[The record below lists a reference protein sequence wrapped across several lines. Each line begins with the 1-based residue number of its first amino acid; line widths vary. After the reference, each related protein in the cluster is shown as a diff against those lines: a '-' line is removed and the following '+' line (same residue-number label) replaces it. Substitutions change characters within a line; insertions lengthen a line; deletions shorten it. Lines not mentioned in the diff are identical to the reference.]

1 MRADLHE
8 TAKCPPAW
16 QELFRL
22 GLNAADRANPDR
34 LNDAAVKACDY
45 ELNAGLSNSLKS
57 LLRQLQ
63 DQPSFLAA
71 HELIAGY
78 EPATPFEVTLVAELR
93 AATGAEGFRA
103 ALNNALGH
111 QRESYMRE
119 FDCRMVEGRVYDR
132 AAVEAALRSAVTN
145 PRISEICDAFLRK
158 QKIEPK
164 AEGLNPDEMLAP
176 GDNNK
181 KEQGR

>member
-1 MRADLHE
+1 MRDDLHK

-22 GLNAADRANPDR
+22 GLNAADRANPER
-34 LNDAAVKACDY
+34 LNDAAVKACGH
-45 ELNAGLSNSLKS
+45 ELDAGLSSALKS

-93 AATGAEGFRA
+93 AATGPEGFRA
-103 ALNNALGH
+103 ALNTALGH

-119 FDCRMVEGRVYDR
+119 FDCRMVEGRIYDR
-132 AAVEAALRSAVTN
+132 AAVEAALRNAVTD
-145 PRISEICDAFLRK
+145 PRISEVCDAFLRQ

-164 AEGLNPDEMLAP
+164 AEGLNVDEVLAP
-176 GDNNK
+176 GDKK
-181 KEQGR
+181 KEHGR

>member
-1 MRADLHE
+1 MRDDLHK

-22 GLNAADRANPDR
+22 GLNAADRANPER
-34 LNDAAVKACDY
+34 LNDAAVKACGH
-45 ELNAGLSNSLKS
+45 ELDAGLSSALKS

-93 AATGAEGFRA
+93 AATGPEGFRA
-103 ALNNALGH
+103 ALNTALGH

-119 FDCRMVEGRVYDR
+119 FDCRMVEGRIYDR
-132 AAVEAALRSAVTN
+132 AAVEAALRNAVTD
-145 PRISEICDAFLRK
+145 PRISEVCDAFLRQ

-164 AEGLNPDEMLAP
+164 AESLNVDEVLAP
-176 GDNNK
+176 GDKK
-181 KEQGR
+181 KEHGR